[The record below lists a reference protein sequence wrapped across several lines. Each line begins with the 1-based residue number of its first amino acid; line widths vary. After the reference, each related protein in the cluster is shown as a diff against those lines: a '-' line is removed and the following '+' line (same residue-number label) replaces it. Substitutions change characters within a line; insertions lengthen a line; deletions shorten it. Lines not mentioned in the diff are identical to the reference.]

1 MADAHELAH
10 APDPLQVRHQHV
22 RRAQL
27 EHAAEAVA
35 GVLGFAAGDRG
46 VERRR
51 DAGEALEVPGRQRL
65 LEPGQVEFLELPAE
79 ADCLGLVQALVGIC
93 HQLDLRPDR
102 LAHRAHARNVGD
114 VARRAEPHLHGL
126 ESGGNEAL
134 RLGDELVDRI

>member
-27 EHAAEAVA
+27 EHAAEAIA
-35 GVLGFAAGDRG
+35 GVLGLAARNRG
-46 VERRR
+46 VEGRGDPR
-51 DAGEALEVPGRQRL
+51 EAVEVPGRERL

-79 ADCLGLVQALVGIC
+79 ADRLGLVQALIGVR
-93 HQLDLRPDR
+93 HELDLRPDR
-102 LAHRAHARNVGD
+102 LAHGAHARNVGAG
-114 VARRAEPHLHGL
+114 ARRAEAHLHGL
-126 ESGGNEAL
+126 KAGGNEAL